1 MLTAIETTGTVNDQ
15 HQLVLDE
22 SLPLETNERVKVIVL
37 VDNSRQQTTAT
48 YRKAGSAAG
57 LIKMSADFNHPLDD
71 FREYMP

>member
-1 MLTAIETTGTVNDQ
+1 MLTAIETTGTVNEQ

-22 SLPLETNERVKVIVL
+22 SLPLDAQKRVKVIVL
-37 VDNSRQQTTAT
+37 VEEPEQQTIAP

-57 LIKMSADFNHPLDD
+57 LIKMSDDFNEPLED